1 MFGLKYC
8 EGANSG
14 KRKRELA
21 KIDDE
26 KRRSKNRKNMKQ
38 KEQVS
43 CNSWSKDRKWL
54 TYDEEN
60 TVILNYMEEEDNWTF
75 LLSFARDC

>member
-1 MFGLKYC
+1 
-8 EGANSG
+8 
-14 KRKRELA
+14 
-21 KIDDE
+21 
-26 KRRSKNRKNMKQ
+26 MKQ

-60 TVILNYMEEEDNWTF
+60 TVILNYMGEEDNWTF

>member
-1 MFGLKYC
+1 MFGLKYY
-8 EGANSG
+8 EGANPG
-14 KRKRELA
+14 KRKRELV

-26 KRRSKNRKNMKQ
+26 KKKQ
-38 KEQVS
+38 KSKEYETKRMRVF
-43 CNSWSKDRKWL
+43 CDSWSKDRNWL

-60 TVILNYMEEEDNWTF
+60 KVILNYMGEEDNWTF